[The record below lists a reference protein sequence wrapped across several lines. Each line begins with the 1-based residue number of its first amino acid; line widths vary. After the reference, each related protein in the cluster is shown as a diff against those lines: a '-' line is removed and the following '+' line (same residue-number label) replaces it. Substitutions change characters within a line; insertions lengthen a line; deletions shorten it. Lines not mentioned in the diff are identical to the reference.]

1 MTASAP
7 DAGATPSAAVPSAP
21 IVPSPL
27 AACPRGRRHRS
38 RHRGARSYG
47 RFRHPCT
54 SRQLPAP
61 DAPLSSVGV
70 RPRAARRP
78 TPGRLVPLLLAA
90 NACAGSTLRSGV
102 GDTIL
107 ERPPY
112 YAGSRTADTARVGH
126 FPVGYQRGSAQEP
139 IFDPAGESGTPV
151 AALLADMNAY
161 LDSLGVTRRVDARQA
176 PPGTPPDVQFGCV
189 ADPIGDCA
197 VDDDANDDAP
207 DTGKPR
213 QRLAVGRPSGEWVA
227 WARPALDSAGVAR
240 AVLLTVE
247 VGQYMPRQTNLR
259 GSKVVELGT
268 GYVVPLPWLTSLE
281 TPVTVLQLTG
291 ALVDR
296 DGRAVRIGAEGL
308 LAQRTRLT
316 VSALGAQR
324 LITAEDV
331 EQLRTS
337 RRDDL
342 PGRPLVWQAALRELV
357 GRLTGATTG
366 TTPRAG
372 AGDL

>member
-1 MTASAP
+1 MHL
-7 DAGATPSAAVPSAP
+7 
-21 IVPSPL
+21 PL
-27 AACPRGRRHRS
+27 ASRAPFTRLLTAGR
-38 RHRGARSYG
+38 
-47 RFRHPCT
+47 P
-54 SRQLPAP
+54 
-61 DAPLSSVGV
+61 
-70 RPRAARRP
+70 PRAPRRP
-78 TPGRLVPLLLAA
+78 PRVCLGGLLLVAS
-90 NACAGSTLRSGV
+90 ACAGSTLRSGV

-112 YAGSRTADTARVGH
+112 YAGSGARDTADSARVGH

-139 IFDPAGESGTPV
+139 IFDPAGDPGTPV

-161 LDSLGVTRRVDARQA
+161 LDSLGATRPVGERRA
-176 PPGTPPDVQFGCV
+176 PAGTPPDVQFGCV
-189 ADPIGDCA
+189 TDPTGDCA
-197 VDDDANDDAP
+197 VDDDADDDAP

-213 QRLAVGRPSGEWVA
+213 QRLAVARPSGEWVA

-240 AVLLTVE
+240 ALLFTVE

-259 GSKVVELGT
+259 GSKAVELGT

-291 ALVDR
+291 ALLDR

-324 LITAEDV
+324 LITDEDV

-357 GRLTGATTG
+357 SRLTGATAG

-372 AGDL
+372 GR

>member
-1 MTASAP
+1 MHLPPAERAP
-7 DAGATPSAAVPSAP
+7 FTRFFSAGAAPRVVRRLAPTWLVALLVAA
-21 IVPSPL
+21 
-27 AACPRGRRHRS
+27 
-38 RHRGARSYG
+38 
-47 RFRHPCT
+47 T
-54 SRQLPAP
+54 
-61 DAPLSSVGV
+61 
-70 RPRAARRP
+70 
-78 TPGRLVPLLLAA
+78 
-90 NACAGSTLRSGV
+90 ACAGSTLRSGV

-112 YAGSRTADTARVGH
+112 YAGSLTADTARVGH
-126 FPVGYQRGSAQEP
+126 FPVGYQRGSSQEP
-139 IFDPAGESGTPV
+139 IFDPAGDPGTPV
-151 AALLADMNAY
+151 AALLADMNVY
-161 LDSLGVTRRVDARQA
+161 LDSLGVTRPVGPRQ
-176 PPGTPPDVQFGCV
+176 PPAGTPPDVQFGCV
-189 ADPIGDCA
+189 ADPTGDCA
-197 VDDDANDDAP
+197 VDDDADDGAP

-227 WARPALDSAGVAR
+227 WAGAALDSAGLAR
-240 AVLLTVE
+240 ALLLTVE

-259 GSKVVELGT
+259 GSKAVELGT

-296 DGRAVRIGAEGL
+296 DGRAIRIGAEGL

-357 GRLTGATTG
+357 ARLTGATAG

-372 AGDL
+372 GQ

>member
-1 MTASAP
+1 VCL
-7 DAGATPSAAVPSAP
+7 G
-21 IVPSPL
+21 
-27 AACPRGRRHRS
+27 G
-38 RHRGARSYG
+38 
-47 RFRHPCT
+47 
-54 SRQLPAP
+54 
-61 DAPLSSVGV
+61 
-70 RPRAARRP
+70 
-78 TPGRLVPLLLAA
+78 LLLVAS
-90 NACAGSTLRSGV
+90 ACAGSTLRSGV

-112 YAGSRTADTARVGH
+112 YAGSGARDTADSARVGH

-139 IFDPAGESGTPV
+139 IFDPAGDPGTPV

-161 LDSLGVTRRVDARQA
+161 LDSLGATRPVGERRA
-176 PPGTPPDVQFGCV
+176 PAGTPPDVQFGCV
-189 ADPIGDCA
+189 TDPTGDCA
-197 VDDDANDDAP
+197 VDDDADDDAP

-213 QRLAVGRPSGEWVA
+213 QRLAVARPSGEWVA

-240 AVLLTVE
+240 ALLFTVE

-259 GSKVVELGT
+259 GSKAVELGT

-291 ALVDR
+291 ALLDR

-316 VSALGAQR
+316 ISALGAQR
-324 LITAEDV
+324 LITDEDV

-357 GRLTGATTG
+357 SRLTGATAG

-372 AGDL
+372 GR